1 MEIRALGRQSA
12 AVLPKA
18 AHFQTRPQRVWA
30 SLAPE
35 QQETVFRTIITI
47 CRGLMTH
54 AAQDKTGRGAAHDL
68 S

>member
-1 MEIRALGRQSA
+1 MGIRALGRQSA

-35 QQETVFRTIITI
+35 QQETVFRTI
-47 CRGLMTH
+47 MTH